1 MIIGQFLLT
10 FVTFAI
16 PFLTN
21 PLGNAYS
28 VSVFGVITFS
38 YGRK

>member
-1 MIIGQFLLT
+1 MIIGQFMLT

-21 PLGNAYS
+21 PSGNAYS
-28 VSVFGVITFS
+28 VSVFGVRTFS
-38 YGRK
+38 DRRK